1 MQWLPQCREGQKGN
15 IVKKIILAVVL
26 VIGTCVVGRLGVA
39 AQNPSPVPASSAD
52 GTADALTDQQLAL
65 LRKDI
70 RSIKKQ
76 LVAANLNLTEI
87 EATRFWPVYDQY
99 SVDFGKITEMRA
111 VIIKEYSNGYGSLTD
126 DQADDLIRRWLDTD
140 ISAAQL
146 RQKYVPIMRKVLPGK
161 KAATFFQL
169 DRRISMMIDIQLT
182 SQLPLMQSQE

>member
-1 MQWLPQCREGQKGN
+1 MQWLPQCREEQKGN

-99 SVDFGKITEMRA
+99 SVDFGKITEMQA

-126 DQADDLIRRWLDTD
+126 NQADDLIRRWLDTD